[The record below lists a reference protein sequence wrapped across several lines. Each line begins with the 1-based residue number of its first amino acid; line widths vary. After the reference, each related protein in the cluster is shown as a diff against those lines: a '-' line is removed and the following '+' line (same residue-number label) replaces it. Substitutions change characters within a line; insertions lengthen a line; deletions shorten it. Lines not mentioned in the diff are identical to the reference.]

1 MGLSAESSG
10 FRKGINIY
18 NSNGGHQNDMA
29 LELSTLSL
37 PPWFKQHYQGWKNL
51 TPIQSKAL
59 QAGLLEGQSLLC
71 CAPTASGKTLVAS
84 MAIVQLLSQNSPNK
98 DFPGRDSQSRPALS
112 KALYLLPLKA
122 LAGEKYQEYRQLL
135 EATGHTVALSLG
147 DLDEDAGYL
156 GRYDL
161 IIMTTEKLDSLLR
174 HGIPWLSQVKLVI
187 VDEIHLLH
195 DPTRGPTLE
204 VVLTL
209 LRSLIKPQI
218 IGLSATIGNP
228 QALASWLN
236 ASLVQDFW
244 RPVELQQ
251 GIFHEKMEFY

>member
-1 MGLSAESSG
+1 MAGLVS
-10 FRKGINIY
+10 
-18 NSNGGHQNDMA
+18 
-29 LELSTLSL
+29 LPTVELTTLSL
-37 PPWFKQHYQGWKNL
+37 PDWFKQHYQNLRQL
-51 TPIQSKAL
+51 TPIQHKAL

-84 MAIVQLLSQNSPNK
+84 MAIVQLLSQNSTSK
-98 DFPGRDSQSRPALS
+98 DLPSRDSQSNDSQS
-112 KALYLLPLKA
+112 KNFPRKASKTLYLLPLKA

-135 EATGHTVALSLG
+135 DTTSHRVALSLG
-147 DLDEDAGYL
+147 DLDEDARYL
-156 GRYDL
+156 GGYDL

-174 HGIPWLSQVKLVI
+174 HGIPWLSQVKLVV

-195 DPTRGPTLE
+195 DSARGPTLE

-228 QALASWLN
+228 QALADWLD
-236 ASLVQDFW
+236 ARLVQDSW

-251 GIFHEKMEFY
+251 GIYREETEFFR

>member
-1 MGLSAESSG
+1 MGMVPDLA
-10 FRKGINIY
+10 
-18 NSNGGHQNDMA
+18 
-29 LELSTLSL
+29 SL
-37 PPWFKQHYQGWKNL
+37 PVPLWFKEHYRFTQL
-51 TPIQSKAL
+51 TPIQDKAI
-59 QAGLLEGQSLLC
+59 QAGLFDGQSLLC

-84 MAIVQLLSQNSPNK
+84 MAMVQVLDHNLLGQAPSQH
-98 DFPGRDSQSRPALS
+98 

-122 LAGEKYQEYRQLL
+122 LAGEKYQEYRQLFA
-135 EATGHTVALSLG
+135 ATNYKVALSLG

-156 GRYDL
+156 GKYEL

-174 HGIPWLSQVKLVI
+174 HGIPWLSQVKLVV

-195 DPTRGPTLE
+195 DSARGPTLE

-228 QALASWLN
+228 QALADWLN
-236 ASLVQDFW
+236 ARLVQDSW

-251 GIFHEKMEFY
+251 GIYYEETEIY

>member
-1 MGLSAESSG
+1 MAGLVSPPTV
-10 FRKGINIY
+10 
-18 NSNGGHQNDMA
+18 
-29 LELSTLSL
+29 ELSTLPL
-37 PPWFKQHYQGWKNL
+37 PDWFKEHYRGFAGL
-51 TPIQSKAL
+51 TPIQHKAL
-59 QAGLLEGQSLLC
+59 QAGLLDGQSLLC

-84 MAIVQLLSQNSPNK
+84 MAIVQLLSQNSTSK
-98 DFPGRDSQSRPALS
+98 DLPSRDSRSKPTLG

-135 EATGHTVALSLG
+135 GATGHTVALSLG

-156 GRYDL
+156 GKYDL

-174 HGIPWLSQVKLVI
+174 HGIPWLSQVRLVI

-195 DPTRGPTLE
+195 DPARGPTLE

-209 LRSLIKPQI
+209 LRSLINPQI

-228 QALASWLN
+228 QALADWLN
-236 ASLVQDFW
+236 ARLVQDFW

-251 GIFHEKMEFY
+251 GIYYEETEMY